1 MCGNRCSCSSPI
13 AFATVS
19 HPIMQGAEPFARPGG
34 PGGALVLHGFTGNPQ
49 SMRPLA
55 EALANEGLAVGLPLL
70 PGHGTDPSDLVDK
83 TWADWSEAADGALHD
98 LEARCENVVVVGLS
112 VGGSLT
118 CWLAER
124 HPEIRG
130 IAVVNPMVE
139 PPAQSFRDVVRG
151 LLDTGEEYAP
161 GVGSDIAKPGQT
173 ELAYSGTPLRAAL
186 SLFEGLDEL
195 AAGLQKISCPALV
208 ITSRQD
214 HVVPPS
220 SSDLLVASVSGPVEH
235 VILEKSYHVAT
246 LDYDAEEITDRI
258 VRFALGHVGANGSD
272 R

>member
-1 MCGNRCSCSSPI
+1 
-13 AFATVS
+13 
-19 HPIMQGAEPFARPGG
+19 MQGAEPFAHAGG
-34 PGGALVLHGFTGNPQ
+34 PGGVLVLHGFTGNPQ

-55 EALANEGLAVGLPLL
+55 EALADLGLAVELPLL

-83 TWADWSEAADGALHD
+83 TWADWSTAADAALLG
-98 LEARCENVVVVGLS
+98 LEERCEHVVVVGLS

-118 CWLAER
+118 CWLAEHHR
-124 HPEIRG
+124 EILG

-139 PPAQSFRDVVRG
+139 PPAESFRDVIRG

-161 GVGSDIAKPGQT
+161 GVGSDIAKPGLT

-186 SLFEGLDEL
+186 SLFEGLDDL
-195 AAGLQKISCPALV
+195 AANLQKISCPALV

-220 SSDLLVASVSGPVEH
+220 SSDLLVSSVSGPVEH
-235 VILEKSYHVAT
+235 VMLDKSYHVAT

-258 VRFALGHVGANGSD
+258 VRFALTHTASSRPD
-272 R
+272 S